1 MIFKLILLCIVSL
14 SAYYWQCFI
23 ISGPIY
29 GSEKSLEGKTVVI
42 TGGNSGI
49 GRVTAIEIAKRKATL
64 IIASRNLQKSVAVK
78 QEIETIT
85 GNKNIQVLKL
95 DLEDFDSVQDFAN
108 ILKNNKTNIDFLI
121 NNAGSMFMQGLT
133 KHGYS
138 RVFTVNHLGH
148 FLLTSLLLD
157 KMKLQSHNRP
167 VRIINLSSLMY
178 KFGTLNWDELHYDPQ
193 GLIEN
198 FKAYADSKLANI
210 YFTSE
215 LHTRLKDYNITSFA
229 VHPGIIASD
238 IGNNIFKLPDFLYKA
253 ITYPFLREPIYGA
266 QTVLYTMLDDNVIT
280 QSGRYF
286 VDCKSEELWKHATN
300 KTVGSLLWNKSL
312 QMVGLQT

>member
-1 MIFKLILLCIVSL
+1 MSIMTLL
-14 SAYYWQCFI
+14 AYYWQCLI
-23 ISGPIY
+23 KTGPIY
-29 GSEKSLEGKTVVI
+29 NSEKSLEGKTVVI

-49 GRVTAIEIAKRKATL
+49 GRVTAIEIAKRNANL
-64 IIASRNLQKSVAVK
+64 IIASRNLEKSEAVK
-78 QEIETIT
+78 QEIETLT
-85 GNKNIQVLKL
+85 GNKNIKVLKL
-95 DLEDFDSVQDFAN
+95 DLEDFNSVQDFAN
-108 ILKNNKTNIDFLI
+108 NLKNKKNNIDFLI

-148 FLLTSLLLD
+148 FLLTTLILEN
-157 KMKLQSHNRP
+157 MKQQSYNRP
-167 VRIINLSSLMY
+167 VRIINLSSVMY

-198 FKAYADSKLANI
+198 FKAYSDSKLANI

-253 ITYPFLREPIYGA
+253 ITFPFLRKPIYGA

-286 VDCKSEELWKHATN
+286 VDCKLETLWNHATN
-300 KTVGSLLWNKSL
+300 QTVGSLLWEKSL
-312 QMVGLQT
+312 QLVGV